1 MLVRP
6 LSGRKPR
13 IALPAGAIDSQT
25 HMYLPG
31 FPALPGG
38 PPLPADDL
46 PTPSQYRQL
55 MGWLG
60 IERVVITQGNSHQ
73 RANGNLMACLA
84 EMGSSAR
91 GVAVIDADTTDAE
104 LDALAKAGVVGAR
117 IMDLP
122 GGGIGLEALEDIDA
136 KANVRGW
143 MLAIQFDG
151 SDIISHEPRLA
162 TLKSRWVL
170 DHHGKFFAGAAPD
183 GPEVAALKRLIDG
196 GRCWFKFAGCYESSK
211 SGGPDFADIAA
222 VARAIATHAPE
233 RIVWGTNWPHN
244 LAREQEQYPDDAAL
258 ADTVLGWLSDDH
270 ARKLALVDNPQQLFG
285 FLPAN
290 GTVA

>member
-122 GGGIGLEALEDIDA
+122 GGGSA
-136 KANVRGW
+136 W
-143 MLAIQFDG
+143 
-151 SDIISHEPRLA
+151 RL
-162 TLKSRWVL
+162 SRILTQRQVS
-170 DHHGKFFAGAAPD
+170 G
-183 GPEVAALKRLIDG
+183 
-196 GRCWFKFAGCYESSK
+196 AGCWRYSST
-211 SGGPDFADIAA
+211 AA
-222 VARAIATHAPE
+222 TSSAMNRGS
-233 RIVWGTNWPHN
+233 R
-244 LAREQEQYPDDAAL
+244 R
-258 ADTVLGWLSDDH
+258 
-270 ARKLALVDNPQQLFG
+270 
-285 FLPAN
+285 
-290 GTVA
+290 